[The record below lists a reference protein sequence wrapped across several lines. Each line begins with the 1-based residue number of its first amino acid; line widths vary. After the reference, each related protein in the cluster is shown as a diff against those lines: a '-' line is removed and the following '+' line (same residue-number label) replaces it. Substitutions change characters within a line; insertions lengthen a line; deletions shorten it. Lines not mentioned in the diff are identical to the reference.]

1 MITERYLLED
11 VCSGS
16 ELENITD
23 EIVHA
28 FFFLF
33 LVCCRVFFLLYF

>member
-16 ELENITD
+16 ELENVTD

-28 FFFLF
+28 FFF
-33 LVCCRVFFLLYF
+33 VSCLL